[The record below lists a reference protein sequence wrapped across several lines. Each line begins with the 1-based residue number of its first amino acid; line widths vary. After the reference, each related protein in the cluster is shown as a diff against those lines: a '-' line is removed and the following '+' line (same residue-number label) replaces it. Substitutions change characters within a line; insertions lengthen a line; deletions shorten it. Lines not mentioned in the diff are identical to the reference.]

1 MTELPYVAHVRP
13 AMSIEKGI
21 TVMLPE
27 ELYNGTVDQIIH
39 YSLEKPDI
47 RADEQRVADRIRH
60 EMRDNTYTV
69 TLNNN
74 PVERDERVGNLYEN
88 QSYFDQEAGESYEY
102 HKLDLVVTYKIWDG
116 GLEKKL

>member
-13 AMSIEKGI
+13 AMSVEKGI

-27 ELYNGTVDQIIH
+27 QMYNATVDQIIQ
-39 YSLEKPDI
+39 YSLEKPEI
-47 RADEQRVADRIRH
+47 TIDEQRVAERIRH

-69 TLNNN
+69 NLNNH
-74 PVERDERVGNLYEN
+74 PVERDERVGNLYES
-88 QSYFDQEAGESYEY
+88 QSYFDDESGEAYEY
-102 HKLDLVVTYKIWDG
+102 HKIDMVVTYKLYDG